1 MSRVAALTVA
11 LLGLCVMPLLAAAQ
25 GSTAKPSTA
34 KPGTAKP
41 STAKPASAPTGP
53 VLEVDTMKGTF
64 EIELFPEDAPKS
76 VDHIIRLVKRNF
88 YNGQRVHR
96 VVPGGLIQFGD
107 PLSRDMS
114 KRDSWGMGSLGSGKT
129 IGAAEFSKK
138 RLHVAGSVGLAH
150 AGDAKE
156 ADSQMYII
164 MVPRPQYDGSYA
176 VIGRVIKGLD
186 IVAKI
191 EEADRIKKIS
201 VREPAP
207 KS

>member
-1 MSRVAALTVA
+1 MPRMLAFVFAI
-11 LLGLCVMPLLAAAQ
+11 LGLCAVPCRADEQTSAPKPTTAKP
-25 GSTAKPSTA
+25 STAKPSTA
-34 KPGTAKP
+34 KPAT
-41 STAKPASAPTGP
+41 PTGP
-53 VLEVDTMKGTF
+53 VLEVDTVKGMF
-64 EIELFPEDAPKS
+64 EIELYPEDAPKS

-96 VVPGGLIQFGD
+96 VVKGGLIQFGD

-114 KRDSWGMGSLGSGKT
+114 KRDNWGMGSLGSGKT

-138 RLHVAGSVGLAH
+138 RLHVAGAVGLAH

-176 VIGRVIKGLD
+176 VIGRVIKGMD
-186 IVAKI
+186 VVAKI